1 MAKGRKPA
9 IELSG
14 RPQGILDD
22 IVRPIIQKGA
32 RAVAGVSKNPSV
44 IVKAAKVSA
53 EAGYK
58 RGTAYNKQ
66 AKKLASKAAKANSM
80 EKFRKSERLASRS
93 LVASNKSDAA
103 YKMGNVGKTAKQ
115 ARLGYRQGKN
125 AEAKYNA
132 RAATV
137 AAKRRAGLR

>member
-32 RAVAGVSKNPSV
+32 RAVSKASKSPSV
-44 IVKAAKVSA
+44 KVKAAEMSAKVGA
-53 EAGYK
+53 K

-66 AKKLASKAAKANSM
+66 ARKLASKAANANSM
-80 EKFRKSERLASRS
+80 EKFRKGERLAQRS

-125 AEAKYNA
+125 EAQRFSSLYATRNA
-132 RAATV
+132 KVRSGN
-137 AAKRRAGLR
+137 R